1 MTIRIITFVLALII
15 AAAAPARA
23 EEAVDLELVLAID
36 SSSSISASEWGLQ
49 MKGYEAA
56 FRDPR
61 IQAAI
66 RSGPHSRIAVAVVV
80 WADATVPKRESSWF
94 VLSTPADSE
103 RFADLM
109 AAMGRGVFGGTGIG
123 SGIATAIR
131 KLERNGLTAPRQVID
146 VSGDGRETPPRENVV
161 LIEMANAMAWS
172 RGVTVNGIAILNEDP
187 DLERWYRNHVIAG
200 QDAFVM
206 TAVDY
211 EDFIRAIVAKLLRE
225 IEHKPRLSL
234 R

>member
-1 MTIRIITFVLALII
+1 MTIRVIAPLLALVLAT
-15 AAAAPARA
+15 APACA

-66 RSGPHSRIAVAVVV
+66 GSGPNSRIAVAVVV
-80 WADATVPKRESSWF
+80 WADATVPKKESPWF

-103 RFADLM
+103 RFADFM
-109 AAMGRGVFGGTGIG
+109 AGMGRGVFGGTGIG
-123 SGIATAIR
+123 AGIATAIR
-131 KLERNGLTAPRQVID
+131 KLERNGFTAPRQVVD

-172 RGVTVNGIAILNEDP
+172 RGVTVNGVAILNEDP
-187 DLERWYRNHVIAG
+187 DLERWYRNYVIAG
-200 QDAFVM
+200 QGAFVM

-211 EDFIRAIVAKLLRE
+211 KDFIRAIVAKLLRE
-225 IEHKPRLSL
+225 IEHEERLTL